1 MHLRWIL
8 GVSICWI
15 SLSLQFAA
23 GQSADYATI
32 TGTVVN
38 DSTSFPLHNVN
49 VFLSNTTLG
58 SATDENG
65 RFRITYVPPGKYR
78 LAASMIGYELQVYDI
93 EIASGD
99 HLTYTF
105 RLEPSP
111 IQGEEIE
118 VVAEYPAER
127 KANLRRF
134 RTIFLGTGPNARQ
147 CQLVNPEVLRFE
159 VDKERGSF
167 EVSSVRPLIVEN
179 RALGYRLT
187 LYIERFEWRD
197 DETGGYYATV
207 RYEELTPENQ
217 AQMDRWEKRRRRA
230 YEGSRRHFLRALTSG
245 NYWKEGFDLF
255 HVRSPR
261 IQSRATRA
269 QRVVRANQTL
279 LSETDIS
286 YIKELS
292 FSGHLQV
299 VYRPFNQISWMD
311 LTLPSVMIDT
321 LGNIYQPRNLIVSGY
336 WKKHRVADE
345 LPANYTP
352 GD

>member
-1 MHLRWIL
+1 MK
-8 GVSICWI
+8 S
-15 SLSLQFAA
+15 AA

-32 TGTVVN
+32 TGRVVD

-49 VFLSNTTLG
+49 VFLSSTTLG
-58 SATDENG
+58 SATDEHG

-78 LAASMIGYELQVYDI
+78 LAASMIGYELGVYDI
-93 EIASGD
+93 EVASGA
-99 HLTYTF
+99 HPTYKF

-111 IQGEEIE
+111 IRGEEIE

-134 RTIFLGTGPNARQ
+134 RRIFLGAGPNARQ
-147 CQLVNPEVLRFE
+147 CELVNPEVLRFE
-159 VDKERGSF
+159 VDKQRGAF
-167 EVSSVRPLIVEN
+167 KASSVRALIVEN

-207 RYEELTPENQ
+207 RYEELTPENE
-217 AQMDRWEKRRRRA
+217 ARMNRWEKTRRRA

-245 NYWKEGFDLF
+245 DYWKEGFDLF
-255 HVRSPR
+255 HVRAPR
-261 IQSRATRA
+261 IQSRASRA

-286 YIKELS
+286 YIKVLA

-299 VYRPFNQISWMD
+299 VYRPYNQISWMD
-311 LTLPSVMIDT
+311 LTMPSIMIDT
-321 LGNIYQPRNLIVSGY
+321 LGNIYQPRSLIVSGH
-336 WKKHRVADE
+336 WKNNRVANE